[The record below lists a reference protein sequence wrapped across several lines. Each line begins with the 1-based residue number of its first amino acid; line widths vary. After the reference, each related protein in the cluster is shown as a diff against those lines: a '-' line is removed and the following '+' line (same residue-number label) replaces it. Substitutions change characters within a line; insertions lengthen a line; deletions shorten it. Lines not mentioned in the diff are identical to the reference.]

1 MSSSSSRPRVNV
13 LRGTDVQRSPVV
25 RADLGTVRS
34 PAARDFVVDRELV
47 DGALAD
53 GYQAGYAAGFETG
66 LADAAHAA
74 VDREHARAVQIQ
86 SVVAQLGQVTE
97 QLRVREG
104 TAVEQIEY
112 AVATAA
118 FEIAE
123 MLLGRELQLSES
135 LGRDAILRALQFA
148 PDDGMV
154 MVRLHPDD
162 IATLGDPNAVLPG
175 RALTVVADAS
185 LAAGDCIVD
194 VAGCR
199 VDARMSAARERIA
212 MLLAGTQ

>member
-13 LRGTDVQRSPVV
+13 LRGSDVQRGPVV

-34 PAARDFVVDRELV
+34 PAARDLVVDRQLV

-53 GYQAGYAAGFETG
+53 GFRAGYEAGFETG
-66 LADAAHAA
+66 LAEAATAA

-86 SVVAQLGQVTE
+86 SVVAQLGQVAE

-104 TAVEQIEY
+104 TAVEQVEY
-112 AVATAA
+112 AVANAA
-118 FEIAE
+118 YEIAE
-123 MLLGRELQLSES
+123 MLLGRELQLSGS

-148 PDDGMV
+148 PEDGMV
-154 MVRLHPDD
+154 TARLHPDD
-162 IATLGDPNAVLPG
+162 VATLGDPDAVLPG
-175 RALTVVADAS
+175 RALAVVADES
-185 LAAGDCIVD
+185 LLPGDCIVD

-199 VDARMSAARERIA
+199 VDARMSSARERIA
-212 MLLAGTQ
+212 ELLRSAQ

>member
-13 LRGTDVQRSPVV
+13 LRGTDVQRGAVV

-34 PAARDFVVDRELV
+34 PAAREFVVDRELV

-53 GYQAGYAAGFETG
+53 GYQAGYEAGFETG

-86 SVVAQLGQVTE
+86 SVVAQLGQVAE

-135 LGRDAILRALQFA
+135 LGRDAIVRALQFA

-154 MVRLHPDD
+154 MARLHPDD
-162 IATLGDPNAVLPG
+162 VATLGDPSAVLPG
-175 RALTVVADAS
+175 RAVTVVADAS
-185 LAAGDCIVD
+185 LAPGDCIVE

-212 MLLAGTQ
+212 ALLAGAQ

>member
-1 MSSSSSRPRVNV
+1 VNV

-34 PAARDFVVDRELV
+34 PAARDFVVDRQLV

-53 GYQAGYAAGFETG
+53 GYQAGYEAGFETG
-66 LADAAHAA
+66 IGEAAHAA

-86 SVVAQLGQVTE
+86 SVVAQLGQVAE

-112 AVATAA
+112 AVANAA

-123 MLLGRELQLSES
+123 MLLGRELELSTS
-135 LGRDAILRALQFA
+135 LGRDAIMRALQFA
-148 PDDGMV
+148 PEDGMV
-154 MVRLHPDD
+154 TARLHPDD
-162 IATLGDPNAVLPG
+162 VATLGDPAAVLPG
-175 RALTVVADAS
+175 RALTVVADTT
-185 LAAGDCIVD
+185 LQPGDCLVD

-199 VDARMSAARERIA
+199 VDARMSTARDRIA
-212 MLLAGTQ
+212 QLLQGAP

>member
-13 LRGTDVQRSPVV
+13 LRGNDVQRGPVV

-34 PAARDFVVDRELV
+34 PAARDLVVDRQLV

-53 GYQAGYAAGFETG
+53 GYRAGYEAGFETG
-66 LADAAHAA
+66 LAEAATAA

-86 SVVAQLGQVTE
+86 SVVAQLGQVAE

-104 TAVEQIEY
+104 TAVEQVEY
-112 AVATAA
+112 AVANAA

-135 LGRDAILRALQFA
+135 LGRDAIVRALRFA
-148 PDDGMV
+148 PEDGMV
-154 MVRLHPDD
+154 TARLHPDD
-162 IATLGDPNAVLPG
+162 VATLGDPDAVLPG
-175 RALTVVADAS
+175 RVLAVVADAS
-185 LAAGDCIVD
+185 LLPGDCVVD

-199 VDARMSAARERIA
+199 VDARMSSARERIA
-212 MLLAGTQ
+212 ELLRSAQ

>member
-1 MSSSSSRPRVNV
+1 VNV

-34 PAARDFVVDRELV
+34 PAARDFVVDRQLV

-53 GYQAGYAAGFETG
+53 GYQAGYEAGFETG
-66 LADAAHAA
+66 IGEAAHAA

-86 SVVAQLGQVTE
+86 SVVAQLGQVAE

-112 AVATAA
+112 AVANAA

-123 MLLGRELQLSES
+123 MLLGRELELSTS
-135 LGRDAILRALQFA
+135 LGRDAIMRALQFA
-148 PDDGMV
+148 PEDGMV
-154 MVRLHPDD
+154 TARLHPDD
-162 IATLGDPNAVLPG
+162 VATLGDPAAVLPG
-175 RALTVVADAS
+175 RALTVVADTT
-185 LAAGDCIVD
+185 LQPGDCLVD

-199 VDARMSAARERIA
+199 VDARMSTARDRIA
-212 MLLAGTQ
+212 QLLQGAQ